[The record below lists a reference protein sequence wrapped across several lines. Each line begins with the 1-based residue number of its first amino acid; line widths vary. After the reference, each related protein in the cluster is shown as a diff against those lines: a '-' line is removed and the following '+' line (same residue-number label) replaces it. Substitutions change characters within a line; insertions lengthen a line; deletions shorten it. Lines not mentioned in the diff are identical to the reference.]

1 MDGVGGYAGWRWIF
15 ILEGLLTVAVALVAP
30 FAIHDF
36 PETATFLTEEER
48 RWVIHKLRSQSGRDT
63 TQDGTVHEESRF
75 RLRYVIDALTDWQ
88 IYVALFSMFPSALLR
103 RVKRLTDQCTGGSA
117 PLSTVSRTFCRPSSR
132 TWGIR
137 LQRRSCSRCRSTS
150 QRPLW
155 PLFRPGCRIGASSGL
170 RSFSSSCR

>member
-63 TQDGTVHEESRF
+63 TQDGAVHEESRF
-75 RLRYVIDALTDWQ
+75 RVRYVIDALTDWQ
-88 IYVALFSMFPSALLR
+88 IYVALFSMFCTSALGRLG
-103 RVKRLTDQCTGGSA
+103 RLTDQCTGG
-117 PLSTVSRTFCRPSSR
+117 
-132 TWGIR
+132 
-137 LQRRSCSRCRSTS
+137 
-150 QRPLW
+150 
-155 PLFRPGCRIGASSGL
+155 
-170 RSFSSSCR
+170 

>member
-63 TQDGTVHEESRF
+63 TQDGTDHEESRF
-75 RLRYVIDALTDWQ
+75 RVRYVLDALTDWQ
-88 IYVALFSMFPSALLR
+88 IYVALFSMLPLCVARRRLVGLMDQGGICMEAAQTRLPSSN
-103 RVKRLTDQCTGGSA
+103 G
-117 PLSTVSRTFCRPSSR
+117 RPS
-132 TWGIR
+132 
-137 LQRRSCSRCRSTS
+137 LCVN
-150 QRPLW
+150 
-155 PLFRPGCRIGASSGL
+155 PLFSL
-170 RSFSSSCR
+170 FFFLFSFFLIN